1 MQPFHARRPRWL
13 IWLGLPAVLIALH
26 TLYWQWLCRRLEADS
41 QDWLAQRSVAGWHLG
56 TGAAVTGGWPLAAE
70 LTLPG
75 PFATAPD
82 GAGWTGERMVL
93 RIDLLRPDRLL
104 VDAPGAQRI
113 LFGNGDKVQFMA
125 ARQHLDLPL
134 TVTAAPGEFDLAAS
148 QISLPPAWRPAFGP
162 SIASLS
168 AAGRISEVG
177 GLANAGIGT
186 VMRQWH
192 DRGGSLDLREF
203 ALRWGP
209 LDVSGH
215 ATLALDDRLQPQGD
229 GTAAVAG
236 FAEAIAQLADAGRIP
251 RHVAMFASGALALVS
266 GGAATAEVPVQLRS
280 GRLSVRQIPL
290 LSVPDL
296 AWPNR

>member
-1 MQPFHARRPRWL
+1 M
-13 IWLGLPAVLIALH
+13 LIALH
-26 TLYWQWLCRRLEADS
+26 ALYWQWLCRRLEAET
-41 QDWLAQRSVAGWHLG
+41 QDWMARRSVAGWHFG
-56 TGAAVTGGWPLAAE
+56 TGEAVTGGWPSAAE
-70 LTLPG
+70 LTLPD

-82 GAGWTGERMVL
+82 GGGWTGERMVL

-104 VDAPGAQRI
+104 VDAPGAQQI
-113 LFGNGDKVQFMA
+113 LFGNGDKVQFEA

-134 TVTAAPGEFDLAAS
+134 TVAAAPGEFDLAAS
-148 QISLPPAWRPAFGP
+148 RISLPLSWRPVFGP
-162 SIASLS
+162 SIAVLS
-168 AAGRISEVG
+168 AAGRVSEVG

-186 VMRQWH
+186 MVRQWH
-192 DRGGSLDLREF
+192 DRGGSLDLRDF

-215 ATLALDDRLQPQGD
+215 AILALDDQLQPQGD

-236 FAEAIAQLADAGRIP
+236 FAEAIAQLAEAGRIP

-266 GGAATAEVPVQLRS
+266 GGAASAEVPFQLRS

-290 LSVPDL
+290 LNVPDL
-296 AWPNR
+296 AWPSR